1 MLAVLL
7 SVSLGAVAASRIE
20 TVQLHEVDELTVDG
34 LLTGTRTQCY
44 HGSAASFD
52 MTTMSEICYDDT
64 QMDHRCTKDKAMQ
77 QYVTHLLDNIYTMR
91 KKVRSMPSG
100 SQKEATQKSLT
111 KLLLL
116 QKQLEQSLSNDCNMF
131 KQLWSAAKSKGARC
145 QFGNLLMSVLS
156 VGVDV
161 ALQVS
166 CPGLMAF
173 AVDPLCVSAMGLLG
187 RGENQTLVT
196 SFKESFKDNVWV
208 YENYYNGASGTIT
221 LPKGATADVS
231 LVGVIHSALQVM
243 LCKAADLLP
252 WIHDHI
258 SGWFDVKSCSFKGD
272 GAIIDTLVQVGV
284 QLVCGNIAQAVMTV
298 WKPVIMC
305 NFGCGSCPDWW
316 TTEKKY
322 TPPESPWQMDGG
334 GVWLY

>member
-7 SVSLGAVAASRIE
+7 SLSLGAVAASRIDS
-20 TVQLHEVDELTVDG
+20 VQLHEVDELTVDG
-34 LLTGTRTQCY
+34 VLTGTRTQCY
-44 HGSAASFD
+44 HGSAAYFD
-52 MTTMSEICYDDT
+52 VTTMSEICYDDT

-77 QYVTHLLDNIYTMR
+77 QYVTHLLDSVYTMQ

-100 SQKEATQKSLT
+100 PQKEATKTSLK

-116 QKQLEQSLSNDCNMF
+116 QEQLEQSLSNDCNMF
-131 KQLWSAAKSKGARC
+131 KQLWSAATSKGARC
-145 QFGNLLMSVLS
+145 QFGNLLISVLS

-161 ALQVS
+161 ALQAS

-173 AVDPLCVSAMGLLG
+173 AMDPLCISAMGHIG
-187 RGENQTLVT
+187 RGENQTLAT
-196 SFKESFKDNVWV
+196 SFRNHVQQNDG
-208 YENYYNGASGTIT
+208 YYNGATGTIT
-221 LPKGATADVS
+221 LPKGSTADVS

-258 SGWFDVKSCSFKGD
+258 SGWFDVKACSFKGVS
-272 GAIIDTLVQVGV
+272 AIIDTLVQAGV
-284 QLVCGNIAQAVMTV
+284 QLVCGNIVQAVMTV
-298 WKPVIMC
+298 WKPVILC

-316 TTEKKY
+316 TTEKTY
-322 TPPESPWQMDGG
+322 TPPESPWQMDGS